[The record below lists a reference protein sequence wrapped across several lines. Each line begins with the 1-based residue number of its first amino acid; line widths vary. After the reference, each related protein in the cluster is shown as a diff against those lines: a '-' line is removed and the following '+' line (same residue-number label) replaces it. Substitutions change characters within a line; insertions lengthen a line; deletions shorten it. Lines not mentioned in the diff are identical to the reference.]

1 MGPASDGRAGG
12 EAMREAASGPVDP
25 AHAGGTASNV
35 QHAIEPAKPVSEEER
50 ALLEGL
56 RRKDERAF
64 TALVEQYNGS
74 LMRLARLYV
83 ANRGVA
89 EEVVQETWLGVLQ
102 GINRFEG
109 RCSLKTWL
117 FKILMNRART
127 RGVREARS
135 VAVGSIFDLEAEAAE
150 AAEPAMPADRFRR
163 PNDPWQDHWAI
174 APKSWGPNPEQ
185 ALLSKECRKR
195 MERAIESLPRGQRE
209 VITLRDIEQWT
220 SDEVCNALGVS
231 ETNQRVLL
239 HRARS
244 RVRRALE
251 QYFEGGPR
259 NAAGSNGNELQG
271 AGRVCDGLL
280 GGRPPG
286 RGRG

>member
-1 MGPASDGRAGG
+1 MS
-12 EAMREAASGPVDP
+12 EAVKGPVDSVYVG
-25 AHAGGTASNV
+25 AVTSALRHGSQAART
-35 QHAIEPAKPVSEEER
+35 VSEEEH

-56 RRKDERAF
+56 RRKEERAF
-64 TALVEQYNGS
+64 TALVERYHGS

-83 ANRGVA
+83 PNRGVA

-102 GINRFEG
+102 GVNRFEG

-135 VAVGSIFDLEAEAAE
+135 VAVGSIFDIEAEAVV
-150 AAEPAMPADRFRR
+150 AAEPAVPADRFQG
-163 PNDPWQDHWAI
+163 PGDPWPDHCAI

-195 MERAIESLPRGQRE
+195 LEQAIESLPPGQRD

-220 SDEVCNALGVS
+220 SEEVCNALGVS

-251 QYFEGGPR
+251 QYFEGGR
-259 NAAGSNGNELQG
+259 T
-271 AGRVCDGLL
+271 
-280 GGRPPG
+280 
-286 RGRG
+286 